1 MAEGER
7 SLSDEA
13 LQGLP
18 EALAT
23 PPRRAAL
30 PLIWLVPL
38 VAVLIGGWL
47 AVRAVL
53 ERGPTITITFSTAD
67 GLEPGKTKVKYK
79 NVDVGELRGVVFT
92 EDRARVVATVE
103 LTRQAESM
111 LVDDTRF
118 WVVRPRVTGSQVS
131 GLTTLLSGS
140 YIGMDVG
147 RSEQS
152 SRAFVGLETPPIV
165 TLGLPGRLFDLQAS
179 DLGSL
184 DIGSP
189 VYLRRVRVGQVVA
202 FELKSDGSGVAVT
215 VFVNAPYDQYVG
227 RTTRFWHASGFDLAL
242 DAAGLRLNTE
252 SLATLILGG
261 VAFETP
267 AGLPVTVAAPKRTE
281 YRLYADRAHAMKL
294 PDTAEETFVLVFD
307 ESVRGLLAGAPVD
320 FRGVVIGEVTAISV
334 QSNSERGD
342 LTIPVRIRL
351 YPQRLSGTLAAG
363 GPDADE
369 NLMDALVQRG
379 LRAQLRTGNLLTGQL
394 YVALDYFPHAARA
407 RLDRDVEPPRI
418 PTVAGSMN
426 ELQDTLR
433 NAARRIEKF
442 PLESIAADLRKAL
455 ASADATMRRLDATL
469 STANGALRSADQL
482 AQRLDAEIA
491 PDVRAALADAR
502 RTLSAAERIL
512 TSDAPVQRDLRETLR
527 QVGRAAA
534 AMRAVA
540 DYLERHPDALLR
552 GRQEEP

>member
-1 MAEGER
+1 MAEEGR
-7 SLSDEA
+7 TLSDAA
-13 LQGLP
+13 LQALP

-30 PLIWLVPL
+30 PLIWLIPL

-79 NVDVGELRGVVFT
+79 NVDVGELRDVAFT
-92 EDRARVVATVE
+92 DDRERVLATVE
-103 LTRQAESM
+103 LTRNAESM
-111 LVDDTRF
+111 LVADTRF

-131 GLTTLLSGS
+131 GLSTLLSGS

-147 RSEQS
+147 RSEKS

-202 FELKSDGSGVAVT
+202 FELKADGSGVAVT
-215 VFVNAPYDQYVG
+215 IFVNAPYDQYVG
-227 RTTRFWHASGFDLAL
+227 RNTRFWHASGVDLAL
-242 DAAGLRLNTE
+242 DASGLRLNTE

-267 AGLPVTVAAPKRTE
+267 ADRPVAGEAPERTE
-281 YRLYADRAHAMKL
+281 FRLFADRTQAMKL

-320 FRGVVIGEVTAISV
+320 FRGVVIGEVTAINV
-334 QSNSERGD
+334 ASNSESGD
-342 LTIPVRIRL
+342 VQIPVRIRL
-351 YPQRLSGTLAAG
+351 YPQRLSGSRRAG
-363 GPDADE
+363 EPTA
-369 NLMDALVQRG
+369 NPKLIDALVQRG
-379 LRAQLRTGNLLTGQL
+379 LRAQLRMGNLLTGQL
-394 YVALDYFPHAARA
+394 YVALDFFPHAGRA
-407 RLDRDVEPPRI
+407 HLDRNVAPPRI
-418 PTVAGSMN
+418 PTVAGSLN

-433 NAARRIEKF
+433 NAARRIEKL
-442 PLESIAADLRKAL
+442 PLEAIAADLRKTL
-455 ASADATMRRLDATL
+455 ASADATMRRLDTTL
-469 STANGALRSADQL
+469 STGDGALRSADRL

-512 TSDAPVQRDLRETLR
+512 ASDAPMQRDLRETLR
-527 QVGRAAA
+527 QVSRAAE

>member
-1 MAEGER
+1 MTEGER
-7 SLSDEA
+7 SPSVEA

-23 PPRRAAL
+23 PPHGAAL
-30 PLIWLVPL
+30 PLIWLIPL

-79 NVDVGELRGVVFT
+79 NVDIGELRGVAFT
-92 EDRARVVATVE
+92 DDRERVVASVE

-111 LVDDTRF
+111 LVKDTRF

-131 GLTTLLSGS
+131 GLNTLLSGS

-147 RSEQS
+147 RAKES

-202 FELKSDGSGVAVT
+202 FELKPDGSGVAVT
-215 VFVNAPYDQYVG
+215 IFVNAPYDQYVG
-227 RTTRFWHASGFDLAL
+227 RTTRFWHASGLNLAL
-242 DAAGLRLNTE
+242 DAGGLRLNTE
-252 SLATLILGG
+252 SVATLILGG
-261 VAFETP
+261 IAFETP
-267 AGLPVTVAAPKRTE
+267 ADVPVAEPAPERTE
-281 YRLYADRAHAMKL
+281 YRLFADRTQALKL
-294 PDTAEETFVLVFD
+294 PETAEETFVLVFD
-307 ESVRGLLAGAPVD
+307 ESVRGLVTGAPVD

-334 QSNSERGD
+334 DSNAERGD
-342 LTIPVRIRL
+342 VQIPVRIRL
-351 YPQRLSGTLAAG
+351 YPQRLSGSLTAG
-363 GPDADE
+363 GSKADG

-379 LRAQLRTGNLLTGQL
+379 LRAQLRMGNLLTGQL

-407 RLDRDVEPPRI
+407 QLDRDVEPPRI

-433 NAARRIEKF
+433 NAARRIDKL
-442 PLESIAADLRKAL
+442 PLEAIAADLRKVL
-455 ASADATMRRLDATL
+455 ASADATMRRLDTTL
-469 STANGALRSADQL
+469 STADGALRSADQL

-502 RTLSAAERIL
+502 RTLSAAERML
-512 TSDAPVQRDLRETLR
+512 ASDAPVQRDLRETLR
-527 QVGRAAA
+527 QVGRAAE

-552 GRQEEP
+552 GRREEP

>member
-7 SLSDEA
+7 TPSDEA

-18 EALAT
+18 EALAS
-23 PPRRAAL
+23 PPRRASL

-67 GLEPGKTKVKYK
+67 GLEPGTTKVKYK
-79 NVDVGELRGVVFT
+79 NVEIGELRRVVFT

-103 LTRQAESM
+103 LTRQAESL
-111 LVDDTRF
+111 LVEDTRF

-131 GLTTLLSGS
+131 GLSTLLSGS
-140 YIGMDVG
+140 YIGVDVG
-147 RSEQS
+147 RSEESQ
-152 SRAFVGLETPPIV
+152 RAFVGLETPPIV

-202 FELKSDGSGVAVT
+202 FELNADGSGVAVK
-215 VFVNAPYDQYVG
+215 VFVNAPYDQHVG
-227 RTTRFWHASGFDLAL
+227 RTTRFWHASGLDLAL
-242 DAAGLRLNTE
+242 DAGGVRLNTE

-267 AGLPVTVAAPKRTE
+267 ADLSGADSAPERTV
-281 YRLYADRAHAMKL
+281 YRLFADRTQAMKL
-294 PDTAEETFVLVFD
+294 PDTAEETFTLVFD

-320 FRGVVIGEVTAISV
+320 FRGVVIGEVIAINV
-334 QSNSERGD
+334 ESNAERGD
-342 LTIPVRIRL
+342 VQIPVRIRL
-351 YPQRLSGTLAAG
+351 YPQRLSGSLAAG
-363 GPDADE
+363 GPEADGK
-369 NLMDALVQRG
+369 LMDTLVQHG

-394 YVALDYFPHAARA
+394 YVALDFFPHAERA
-407 RLDRDVEPPRI
+407 GLDRNAKPPRI

-442 PLESIAADLRKAL
+442 PLEAIAADLRKAL
-455 ASADATMRRLDATL
+455 ASADATLRRLDATL

-482 AQRLDAEIA
+482 AQRIDTEIA
-491 PDVRAALADAR
+491 PDVRAALADVR

-512 TSDAPVQRDLRETLR
+512 ASDAPVQRDLRETLR
-527 QVGRAAA
+527 QVSRAAE

-552 GRQEEP
+552 GRREEP